1 MENKKKFLIILIA
14 FFSFITLTMSIIF
27 LFIKKDIKKHN
38 KGNNNITINEKN
50 ENRENKTKNTNENNK
65 EVKEETPKEEENKTT
80 SSEQR
85 EIKEENQVKET
96 NKKTKE
102 ITNNKKEE
110 EKPSKK
116 VEKTNNKPV
125 DKPADKPK
133 TSENSSKPNKPV
145 EQVKPNIGTTTPPTP
160 KPVEK
165 TQKQL
170 NDEKIADMTSRY
182 GVKFTVRDQ
191 SRTRVGRGNGTA
203 IYDEEKLKTVLNSV
217 NYSLSLYPAGFFKE
231 FNANGMS
238 LTLNLLD
245 KIDNGLHGLSDSEFL
260 SNVVISVATSS
271 FLFEE
276 TLHHEI
282 LHYIDNYIETK
293 MYPNTPET
301 EYVTCNPAG
310 FAYGN
315 PNSSLSFKYTNAQT
329 AYFIAD
335 YGQINY
341 KEDRAT
347 LFPRLMRPS
356 ISAGNEFLKY
366 SNSPLSCK
374 ARILVR
380 QIDQAFNTVTSSKSI
395 AWNRFVN

>member
-1 MENKKKFLIILIA
+1 MENKKKFLIILIV

-50 ENRENKTKNTNENNK
+50 ENRENKIKNTNENNK

-102 ITNNKKEE
+102 ITNNKKEL
-110 EKPSKK
+110 
-116 VEKTNNKPV
+116 
-125 DKPADKPK
+125 DKPK
-133 TSENSSKPNKPV
+133 TNIEGKKANKPV
-145 EQVKPNIGTTTPPTP
+145 EQPKPSTGTTTPPVNKPNTGTTPPTP

-165 TQKQL
+165 TLKEL

-271 FLFEE
+271 YLFEE

-310 FAYGN
+310 YTYGN

-374 ARILVR
+374 ARILIR

>member
-1 MENKKKFLIILIA
+1 MENKKKLLIILMA

-38 KGNNNITINEKN
+38 EVKENINI
-50 ENRENKTKNTNENNK
+50 NENNNSKIK
-65 EVKEETPKEEENKTT
+65 ENIESNKEKDKEEKVIENKEENKDDL
-80 SSEQR
+80 SK
-85 EIKEENQVKET
+85 KEEL
-96 NKKTKE
+96 
-102 ITNNKKEE
+102 NNKKDED
-110 EKPSKK
+110 KTTKK
-116 VEKTNNKPV
+116 VEKTNKKV
-125 DKPADKPK
+125 VDKPK
-133 TSENSSKPNKPV
+133 TNTEEKKPNKPV
-145 EQVKPNIGTTTPPTP
+145 EQVKPNTGTTPPPTP

-271 FLFEE
+271 YLFEE

-374 ARILVR
+374 ARILIR

>member
-1 MENKKKFLIILIA
+1 MENKKKLLIILMA

-38 KGNNNITINEKN
+38 EVKENINI
-50 ENRENKTKNTNENNK
+50 NENNNSKIK
-65 EVKEETPKEEENKTT
+65 ENIESNKEKDKEEKVIEKKEENKDDL
-80 SSEQR
+80 SK
-85 EIKEENQVKET
+85 KEEL
-96 NKKTKE
+96 
-102 ITNNKKEE
+102 NNKKEE

-145 EQVKPNIGTTTPPTP
+145 EQPKPSTGTTPPPTP
-160 KPVEK
+160 KPVAK
-165 TQKQL
+165 TQKEL

-182 GVKFTVRDQ
+182 GVKFMVRDQ

-260 SNVVISVATSS
+260 SNVVISVSTSS
-271 FLFEE
+271 YLFEE

>member
-1 MENKKKFLIILIA
+1 MENKKKFLIILMA

-27 LFIKKDIKKHN
+27 LFIKKDMKKHD
-38 KGNNNITINEKN
+38 KENNNITINEKN

-65 EVKEETPKEEENKTT
+65 EVKEETQKEEENKTT

-102 ITNNKKEE
+102 ITN
-110 EKPSKK
+110 KK
-116 VEKTNNKPV
+116 VV
-125 DKPADKPK
+125 DKPK
-133 TSENSSKPNKPV
+133 TNTEGKKDNKPV
-145 EQVKPNIGTTTPPTP
+145 EQPKPSTGTTTPPVNKPNTGTTPPTP

-165 TQKQL
+165 TLKEL

-271 FLFEE
+271 YLFEE

>member
-1 MENKKKFLIILIA
+1 MENKKKFLIILMA

-27 LFIKKDIKKHN
+27 LFIKKDIKKHD

-65 EVKEETPKEEENKTT
+65 EVKEETQKEEENKTT

-102 ITNNKKEE
+102 ITN
-110 EKPSKK
+110 KK
-116 VEKTNNKPV
+116 VV
-125 DKPADKPK
+125 DKPK
-133 TSENSSKPNKPV
+133 TNTEVKKDNKPV
-145 EQVKPNIGTTTPPTP
+145 EQPKPSTGTTTPPVNKPNTGTTPPTP

-165 TQKQL
+165 TLKEL

-271 FLFEE
+271 YLFEE

-356 ISAGNEFLKY
+356 ISAGNEFLK
-366 SNSPLSCK
+366 
-374 ARILVR
+374 
-380 QIDQAFNTVTSSKSI
+380 
-395 AWNRFVN
+395 

>member
-38 KGNNNITINEKN
+38 KGKENININESNNSKIK
-50 ENRENKTKNTNENNK
+50 ENIESNKEKDKEEKVIENKDDLSK
-65 EVKEETPKEEENKTT
+65 KEEL
-80 SSEQR
+80 
-85 EIKEENQVKET
+85 
-96 NKKTKE
+96 
-102 ITNNKKEE
+102 NNKKEE

-145 EQVKPNIGTTTPPTP
+145 EQVKPNTGTTTPPVNKPSPEPGPLPTP

-271 FLFEE
+271 YLFEE

-310 FAYGN
+310 YTYGN

-374 ARILVR
+374 ARILIR

>member
-1 MENKKKFLIILIA
+1 MENKKKFLIILMG
-14 FFSFITLTMSIIF
+14 FLSFITLTMSVIF
-27 LFIKKDIKKHN
+27 LFIKKDMKKHN
-38 KGNNNITINEKN
+38 KEKENININESNNSKIK
-50 ENRENKTKNTNENNK
+50 ENIESNKEKDKEEKVIENK
-65 EVKEETPKEEENKTT
+65 EENKDDL
-80 SSEQR
+80 SK
-85 EIKEENQVKET
+85 KEEL
-96 NKKTKE
+96 
-102 ITNNKKEE
+102 NNKKEE

-145 EQVKPNIGTTTPPTP
+145 EQPKPSTGTTPPPTP

-165 TQKQL
+165 TQKEL

-182 GVKFTVRDQ
+182 GVKFMVRDQ

-271 FLFEE
+271 YLFEE

-310 FAYGN
+310 YTYGN

-374 ARILVR
+374 ARILIR

>member
-38 KGNNNITINEKN
+38 EVKENININEKN

-65 EVKEETPKEEENKTT
+65 ELKEETPKEEENKTT

-102 ITNNKKEE
+102 ITN
-110 EKPSKK
+110 KK
-116 VEKTNNKPV
+116 VV
-125 DKPADKPK
+125 DKPK
-133 TSENSSKPNKPV
+133 TNTEVKKDNKPV
-145 EQVKPNIGTTTPPTP
+145 EQPKPSTGTTTPPVNKPNTGTTPPTP

-165 TQKQL
+165 TLKEL

-271 FLFEE
+271 YLFEE

-310 FAYGN
+310 YTYGN

-374 ARILVR
+374 ARILIR

>member
-102 ITNNKKEE
+102 ITNNKKEL
-110 EKPSKK
+110 
-116 VEKTNNKPV
+116 
-125 DKPADKPK
+125 DKPK
-133 TSENSSKPNKPV
+133 TNIEGKKANKPV
-145 EQVKPNIGTTTPPTP
+145 EQPKPSTGTTTPPVNKPSTGTTTPPTP

-271 FLFEE
+271 YLFEE

-374 ARILVR
+374 ARILIR

>member
-102 ITNNKKEE
+102 ITN
-110 EKPSKK
+110 KK
-116 VEKTNNKPV
+116 VV
-125 DKPADKPK
+125 DKPK
-133 TSENSSKPNKPV
+133 TNTEVKKDNKPV
-145 EQVKPNIGTTTPPTP
+145 EQPKPSTGTTTPPVNKPSTGTTTPPTP

-165 TQKQL
+165 TLKEL

-182 GVKFTVRDQ
+182 GIKFTVRDQ

-203 IYDEEKLKTVLNSV
+203 IYDEEKLQTVLKSV

-271 FLFEE
+271 YLFEE

>member
-1 MENKKKFLIILIA
+1 MENKKKLLIILMA

-38 KGNNNITINEKN
+38 EVKENINI
-50 ENRENKTKNTNENNK
+50 NENNNSKIK
-65 EVKEETPKEEENKTT
+65 ENIESNKEKDKEEKVIENKEENKDDL
-80 SSEQR
+80 SK
-85 EIKEENQVKET
+85 KEEL
-96 NKKTKE
+96 
-102 ITNNKKEE
+102 NNKKDED
-110 EKPSKK
+110 KTTKK
-116 VEKTNNKPV
+116 VEKTNNKLV
-125 DKPADKPK
+125 DKPAEKPK
-133 TSENSSKPNKPV
+133 TTENSSKPNKPV
-145 EQVKPNIGTTTPPTP
+145 EQVKPNTGTTTPPVNKPSTGTTTPPTP

-271 FLFEE
+271 YLFEE

-310 FAYGN
+310 YTYGN

>member
-1 MENKKKFLIILIA
+1 MENKKKFLIILMV
-14 FFSFITLTMSIIF
+14 FFSFIIVTMSIIF
-27 LFIKKDIKKHN
+27 FFIKKDIKKHN

-65 EVKEETPKEEENKTT
+65 EVKEETQKEEENKTT

-102 ITNNKKEE
+102 ITNNKKEL
-110 EKPSKK
+110 
-116 VEKTNNKPV
+116 
-125 DKPADKPK
+125 DKPK
-133 TSENSSKPNKPV
+133 TNIEGKKANKPV
-145 EQVKPNIGTTTPPTP
+145 EQPKPSTGTTPPTP

-165 TQKQL
+165 TLKEL

-271 FLFEE
+271 YLFEE

-374 ARILVR
+374 ARILIR

>member
-1 MENKKKFLIILIA
+1 MENKKKFLIILMV

-27 LFIKKDIKKHN
+27 LFIKKDMKKHN
-38 KGNNNITINEKN
+38 KGKENININESNNSKIK
-50 ENRENKTKNTNENNK
+50 ENIESNK
-65 EVKEETPKEEENKTT
+65 EKDKEEKVIEKKEENKDDL
-80 SSEQR
+80 SK
-85 EIKEENQVKET
+85 KEEL
-96 NKKTKE
+96 
-102 ITNNKKEE
+102 NNKKEE

-116 VEKTNNKPV
+116 VEKTNNKLV
-125 DKPADKPK
+125 DKPAEKPK
-133 TSENSSKPNKPV
+133 TTENSSKPNKPV
-145 EQVKPNIGTTTPPTP
+145 EQAKPNTGTTSPPTP

-271 FLFEE
+271 YLFEE

-301 EYVTCNPAG
+301 EYVTCNPG
-310 FAYGN
+310 GYTYGN

-374 ARILVR
+374 ARILIR

>member
-1 MENKKKFLIILIA
+1 MENKKKFLIILMA

-27 LFIKKDIKKHN
+27 LFIKKDIKKHD

-65 EVKEETPKEEENKTT
+65 EVKEETQKEEENKTT

-102 ITNNKKEE
+102 ITN
-110 EKPSKK
+110 KK
-116 VEKTNNKPV
+116 VV
-125 DKPADKPK
+125 DKPK
-133 TSENSSKPNKPV
+133 TNTEVKKDNKPV
-145 EQVKPNIGTTTPPTP
+145 EQPKPSTGTTTPPVNKPNTGTTPPTP

-165 TQKQL
+165 TLKEL

-271 FLFEE
+271 YLFEE

-374 ARILVR
+374 ARILIR

>member
-1 MENKKKFLIILIA
+1 MENKKKF
-14 FFSFITLTMSIIF
+14 LTMSIIF
-27 LFIKKDIKKHN
+27 LFIKKDIKKHD
-38 KGNNNITINEKN
+38 KVNNNITINEKN

-65 EVKEETPKEEENKTT
+65 EVKEETQKEEENKTT

-102 ITNNKKEE
+102 ITN
-110 EKPSKK
+110 KK
-116 VEKTNNKPV
+116 VV
-125 DKPADKPK
+125 DKPK
-133 TSENSSKPNKPV
+133 TNTEVKKDNKPV
-145 EQVKPNIGTTTPPTP
+145 EQPKQSTGTTTPPVNKPNTGTTPPTP

-165 TQKQL
+165 TLKEL

-271 FLFEE
+271 YLFEE

-310 FAYGN
+310 YTYGN

>member
-1 MENKKKFLIILIA
+1 MENKKKFLIILMA

-27 LFIKKDIKKHN
+27 LFIKKDIKKHD

-65 EVKEETPKEEENKTT
+65 EVKEETQKEEENKTT

-102 ITNNKKEE
+102 ITN
-110 EKPSKK
+110 KK
-116 VEKTNNKPV
+116 VV
-125 DKPADKPK
+125 DKPK
-133 TSENSSKPNKPV
+133 TNTEVKKDNKPV
-145 EQVKPNIGTTTPPTP
+145 EQPKPSTGTTTPPVNKPNTGTTPPTP

-165 TQKQL
+165 TLKEL

-271 FLFEE
+271 YLFEE

-310 FAYGN
+310 YTYGN

-374 ARILVR
+374 ARILIR

>member
-1 MENKKKFLIILIA
+1 MENKKKFLIILMA

-65 EVKEETPKEEENKTT
+65 EVKEETQKEEENKTT

-102 ITNNKKEE
+102 ITNNKKEL
-110 EKPSKK
+110 
-116 VEKTNNKPV
+116 
-125 DKPADKPK
+125 DKPK
-133 TSENSSKPNKPV
+133 TNIEGKKANKPV
-145 EQVKPNIGTTTPPTP
+145 EQPKPSTGTTTPPVNKPNTGTTPPTP

-165 TQKQL
+165 TLKEL

-271 FLFEE
+271 YLFEE

-301 EYVTCNPAG
+301 EYVSCNPAG
-310 FAYGN
+310 YTYGN

-374 ARILVR
+374 ARILIR

>member
-1 MENKKKFLIILIA
+1 MENKKKFLIILMA

-38 KGNNNITINEKN
+38 KGKENININEKN

-65 EVKEETPKEEENKTT
+65 ELKEETPKEEGNKTT

-102 ITNNKKEE
+102 ITN
-110 EKPSKK
+110 KK
-116 VEKTNNKPV
+116 VV
-125 DKPADKPK
+125 DKPK
-133 TSENSSKPNKPV
+133 TNTEVKKDNKPV
-145 EQVKPNIGTTTPPTP
+145 EQPKPSTGTTTPPVNKPNTGTTPPTP

-271 FLFEE
+271 YLFEE

-374 ARILVR
+374 ARILIR

>member
-27 LFIKKDIKKHN
+27 LFIKKDMKKYN

-102 ITNNKKEE
+102 ITN
-110 EKPSKK
+110 KK
-116 VEKTNNKPV
+116 VV
-125 DKPADKPK
+125 DKPKINTEGKKA
-133 TSENSSKPNKPV
+133 NKPV
-145 EQVKPNIGTTTPPTP
+145 EQPKPSTGTTTPPVNKPNTGTTPPTP

-165 TQKQL
+165 TLREL

-203 IYDEEKLKTVLNSV
+203 IYDEEKLQTVLKSV

-271 FLFEE
+271 YLFEE

-380 QIDQAFNTVTSSKSI
+380 QIDQAFNTVTSSKLI

>member
-1 MENKKKFLIILIA
+1 MENKKKFLIILMG

-27 LFIKKDIKKHN
+27 LFIKKDMKKHN
-38 KGNNNITINEKN
+38 EGKENININESNNYKIK
-50 ENRENKTKNTNENNK
+50 ENIESNKKDKKIVEQASENKDDSSK
-65 EVKEETPKEEENKTT
+65 KEE
-80 SSEQR
+80 
-85 EIKEENQVKET
+85 I
-96 NKKTKE
+96 
-102 ITNNKKEE
+102 NNKKDEDKTSKQE
-110 EKPSKK
+110 EKP
-116 VEKTNNKPV
+116 NNKP
-125 DKPADKPK
+125 K
-133 TSENSSKPNKPV
+133 TNTEEKKPNKSV
-145 EQVKPNIGTTTPPTP
+145 EQVKPNTGTPPTP

-165 TQKQL
+165 TLKQL
-170 NDEKIADMTSRY
+170 NDEKIATMTSRY
-182 GVKFTVRDQ
+182 GVKFMVRDQ

-271 FLFEE
+271 YLFEE

-310 FAYGN
+310 FTYGN

-395 AWNRFVN
+395 AWNKLVK

>member
-1 MENKKKFLIILIA
+1 MENKKKLLIILMA

-38 KGNNNITINEKN
+38 EVKENINI
-50 ENRENKTKNTNENNK
+50 NENNNSKIK
-65 EVKEETPKEEENKTT
+65 ENIESNKEKDKEEKVIEKKEENKDDL
-80 SSEQR
+80 SK
-85 EIKEENQVKET
+85 KEEL
-96 NKKTKE
+96 
-102 ITNNKKEE
+102 NNKKDE

-116 VEKTNNKPV
+116 VEKTNNKLV
-125 DKPADKPK
+125 DKPAEKPK
-133 TSENSSKPNKPV
+133 TTENSSKPNKPV
-145 EQVKPNIGTTTPPTP
+145 EQVKPNTGTTTPPVNKPSTGTTTPPTP

-165 TQKQL
+165 TLKEL

-271 FLFEE
+271 YLFEE

-374 ARILVR
+374 ARILIR

>member
-1 MENKKKFLIILIA
+1 MENKKKLLIILMA

-38 KGNNNITINEKN
+38 EVKENINI
-50 ENRENKTKNTNENNK
+50 NENNNSKIK
-65 EVKEETPKEEENKTT
+65 ENIESNKEKDKEEKVIENKEENKDDL
-80 SSEQR
+80 SK
-85 EIKEENQVKET
+85 KEEL
-96 NKKTKE
+96 
-102 ITNNKKEE
+102 NNKKDED
-110 EKPSKK
+110 KTTKK
-116 VEKTNNKPV
+116 VEKTNKKV
-125 DKPADKPK
+125 VDKPK
-133 TSENSSKPNKPV
+133 TNTEEKKPNKPV
-145 EQVKPNIGTTTPPTP
+145 EQVKPNTGTTPSPTP

-271 FLFEE
+271 YLFEE

-310 FAYGN
+310 YTYGN

-374 ARILVR
+374 ARILIR

>member
-1 MENKKKFLIILIA
+1 MENKKKILIILMA
-14 FFSFITLTMSIIF
+14 FFSFIIVTMSIIF
-27 LFIKKDIKKHN
+27 FFIKKDIKKHN

-65 EVKEETPKEEENKTT
+65 EVKEETQKEEENKTT

-102 ITNNKKEE
+102 ITNNKKEL
-110 EKPSKK
+110 
-116 VEKTNNKPV
+116 
-125 DKPADKPK
+125 DKPK
-133 TSENSSKPNKPV
+133 TNIEGKKANKPV
-145 EQVKPNIGTTTPPTP
+145 EQPKPSTGTTTPPVNKPNTGTTPPTP

-165 TQKQL
+165 TLKEL

-271 FLFEE
+271 YLFEE

-374 ARILVR
+374 ARILIR

>member
-1 MENKKKFLIILIA
+1 MENKKKFLIILMA

-27 LFIKKDIKKHN
+27 LFIKKDIKKHD

-65 EVKEETPKEEENKTT
+65 EVKEETQKEEENKTT

-102 ITNNKKEE
+102 ITN
-110 EKPSKK
+110 KK
-116 VEKTNNKPV
+116 VV
-125 DKPADKPK
+125 DKPK
-133 TSENSSKPNKPV
+133 TNTEVKKDNKPV
-145 EQVKPNIGTTTPPTP
+145 EQPKPSTGTTTPPVNKPNTGTTPPTP

-165 TQKQL
+165 TLKEL

>member
-1 MENKKKFLIILIA
+1 MENKKKILIILMA
-14 FFSFITLTMSIIF
+14 FFSFIIVTMSIIF
-27 LFIKKDIKKHN
+27 FFIKKDIKKHN

-65 EVKEETPKEEENKTT
+65 EVKEETQKEEENKTT

-102 ITNNKKEE
+102 ITNNKKEL
-110 EKPSKK
+110 
-116 VEKTNNKPV
+116 
-125 DKPADKPK
+125 DKPK
-133 TSENSSKPNKPV
+133 TNIEGKKANKPV
-145 EQVKPNIGTTTPPTP
+145 EQPKPSTGTTTPPVNKPNTGTTPPTP

-165 TQKQL
+165 TLKEL

-271 FLFEE
+271 YLFEE

>member
-1 MENKKKFLIILIA
+1 MENKKKLLIILMA

-38 KGNNNITINEKN
+38 EVKENINI
-50 ENRENKTKNTNENNK
+50 NENNNSKIK
-65 EVKEETPKEEENKTT
+65 ENIESNKEKDKEEKVIENKEENKDDL
-80 SSEQR
+80 SK
-85 EIKEENQVKET
+85 KEEL
-96 NKKTKE
+96 
-102 ITNNKKEE
+102 NNKKDE

-116 VEKTNNKPV
+116 VEKTNNKLV
-125 DKPADKPK
+125 DKPAEKPK
-133 TSENSSKPNKPV
+133 TTENSSKPNKPV
-145 EQVKPNIGTTTPPTP
+145 EQVKPNTGTTTPPVNKPSTGTTTPPTP

-165 TQKQL
+165 TLKEL

-271 FLFEE
+271 YLFEE

-374 ARILVR
+374 ARILIR

>member
-1 MENKKKFLIILIA
+1 MENKKKFLIILMA

-102 ITNNKKEE
+102 ITNNKKEL
-110 EKPSKK
+110 
-116 VEKTNNKPV
+116 
-125 DKPADKPK
+125 DKPK
-133 TSENSSKPNKPV
+133 TNIEGKKANKPV
-145 EQVKPNIGTTTPPTP
+145 EQPKPSTGTTTPQVNKPNTGTTPPTP

-165 TQKQL
+165 TLKEL

-271 FLFEE
+271 YLFEE

-310 FAYGN
+310 YTYGN

-374 ARILVR
+374 ARILIR

>member
-1 MENKKKFLIILIA
+1 MENKKKILIILMA
-14 FFSFITLTMSIIF
+14 FFSFIIVTMSIIF
-27 LFIKKDIKKHN
+27 FFIKKDIKKHN

-65 EVKEETPKEEENKTT
+65 EVKEETQKEEENKTT

-102 ITNNKKEE
+102 ITNNKKEL
-110 EKPSKK
+110 
-116 VEKTNNKPV
+116 
-125 DKPADKPK
+125 DKPK
-133 TSENSSKPNKPV
+133 TNIEGKKANKPV
-145 EQVKPNIGTTTPPTP
+145 EQPKPNTGTTTPPVNKPSTGTTTPPTP

-271 FLFEE
+271 YLFEE

-374 ARILVR
+374 ARILIR

>member
-1 MENKKKFLIILIA
+1 MENKKKFLIILMA

-27 LFIKKDIKKHN
+27 LFIKKDIKKHD
-38 KGNNNITINEKN
+38 KGKENININESNNSKIK
-50 ENRENKTKNTNENNK
+50 ENIESNKEKDKEEKVIENK
-65 EVKEETPKEEENKTT
+65 EENKDDL
-80 SSEQR
+80 SK
-85 EIKEENQVKET
+85 KEEL
-96 NKKTKE
+96 
-102 ITNNKKEE
+102 NNKKDED
-110 EKPSKK
+110 KTTKK

-125 DKPADKPK
+125 DKPK

-145 EQVKPNIGTTTPPTP
+145 EQVKPNTGTTPPVNKPNTGTTPPPTP

-182 GVKFTVRDQ
+182 GVKFMVRDQ

-203 IYDEEKLKTVLNSV
+203 IYDEEKLKTVLKSV

-271 FLFEE
+271 YLFEE

>member
-27 LFIKKDIKKHN
+27 LFIKKDMKKHN
-38 KGNNNITINEKN
+38 KGKENININESNNSKIK
-50 ENRENKTKNTNENNK
+50 ENIESNKEKDKEEKVIENK
-65 EVKEETPKEEENKTT
+65 EENKDDL
-80 SSEQR
+80 SK
-85 EIKEENQVKET
+85 KEELKNKNQ
-96 NKKTKE
+96 
-102 ITNNKKEE
+102 E

-116 VEKTNNKPV
+116 E
-125 DKPADKPK
+125 DKPNKKVVDKPK
-133 TSENSSKPNKPV
+133 TNTEEKKPNKPV
-145 EQVKPNIGTTTPPTP
+145 EQVKPNTGTTTPPVNKPSTGTTTPPTP

-182 GVKFTVRDQ
+182 GVKFMVRDQ

-271 FLFEE
+271 YLFEE

-301 EYVTCNPAG
+301 EYVTCNPEG
-310 FAYGN
+310 YSYGN

-374 ARILVR
+374 ARILIR

>member
-85 EIKEENQVKET
+85 EIKKENQVKET

-102 ITNNKKEE
+102 ITNNKKEF
-110 EKPSKK
+110 
-116 VEKTNNKPV
+116 
-125 DKPADKPK
+125 DKPK
-133 TSENSSKPNKPV
+133 TNIEVSKPNKPV
-145 EQVKPNIGTTTPPTP
+145 EQPKPSTGTTTPPVNKPNTGTTPPTP

-165 TQKQL
+165 TLKEL

-203 IYDEEKLKTVLNSV
+203 IYDEEKLQTVLKSV

-271 FLFEE
+271 YLFEE

>member
-1 MENKKKFLIILIA
+1 MENKKKLLIILIA
-14 FFSFITLTMSIIF
+14 FLSFITLTMSVIF
-27 LFIKKDIKKHN
+27 LFVKKDMKKHN
-38 KGNNNITINEKN
+38 EGNNNITINEKN

-65 EVKEETPKEEENKTT
+65 EVKEETQKEEENKTT

-102 ITNNKKEE
+102 ITNNKKEL
-110 EKPSKK
+110 
-116 VEKTNNKPV
+116 
-125 DKPADKPK
+125 DKPK
-133 TSENSSKPNKPV
+133 TNIEGKKANKPV
-145 EQVKPNIGTTTPPTP
+145 EQPKPSTGTTTPPVNKPNTGTTPPTP

-165 TQKQL
+165 TLKEL

-271 FLFEE
+271 YLFEE

-310 FAYGN
+310 YTYGN

>member
-1 MENKKKFLIILIA
+1 MENKKKFLIILMA

-27 LFIKKDIKKHN
+27 LFIKKDMKKHN
-38 KGNNNITINEKN
+38 KGKENININEKN

-65 EVKEETPKEEENKTT
+65 ELKEETPKEEENKTT

-102 ITNNKKEE
+102 ITN
-110 EKPSKK
+110 KK
-116 VEKTNNKPV
+116 VV
-125 DKPADKPK
+125 DKPK
-133 TSENSSKPNKPV
+133 TNTEVKKDNKPV
-145 EQVKPNIGTTTPPTP
+145 EQPKPSTGTTTPPVNKPNTGTTPPTP

-260 SNVVISVATSS
+260 SNVVISVSTSS
-271 FLFEE
+271 YLFEE

-374 ARILVR
+374 ARILIR

>member
-1 MENKKKFLIILIA
+1 MIYYHKKVEIMENKKKFLIILMA

-27 LFIKKDIKKHN
+27 LFIKKDMKKHN
-38 KGNNNITINEKN
+38 KEKENININESNNSKIK
-50 ENRENKTKNTNENNK
+50 ENIESNKEKDKEEKVIENK
-65 EVKEETPKEEENKTT
+65 EENKDDL
-80 SSEQR
+80 SK
-85 EIKEENQVKET
+85 KEEL
-96 NKKTKE
+96 
-102 ITNNKKEE
+102 NNKKEE

-145 EQVKPNIGTTTPPTP
+145 EQPKPSTGTTPPPTP

-165 TQKQL
+165 TQKEL

-182 GVKFTVRDQ
+182 GVKFMVRDQ

-271 FLFEE
+271 YLFEE

-310 FAYGN
+310 YTYGN

-374 ARILVR
+374 ARILIR

>member
-1 MENKKKFLIILIA
+1 MENKKKFLIILMA

-27 LFIKKDIKKHN
+27 LFIKKDIKKHD

-65 EVKEETPKEEENKTT
+65 EVKEETQKEEENKTT

-102 ITNNKKEE
+102 ITN
-110 EKPSKK
+110 KK
-116 VEKTNNKPV
+116 VV
-125 DKPADKPK
+125 DKPK
-133 TSENSSKPNKPV
+133 TNTEVKKDNKPV
-145 EQVKPNIGTTTPPTP
+145 EQPKPSTGTTTPPVNKPNTGTTPPTP

-165 TQKQL
+165 TLKKL

-271 FLFEE
+271 YLFEE

-310 FAYGN
+310 YTYGN

-374 ARILVR
+374 ARILIR

>member
-27 LFIKKDIKKHN
+27 LFIKKDMKKHN

-102 ITNNKKEE
+102 ITNNKKEF
-110 EKPSKK
+110 
-116 VEKTNNKPV
+116 
-125 DKPADKPK
+125 DKPK
-133 TSENSSKPNKPV
+133 TNIEVSKPNKPV
-145 EQVKPNIGTTTPPTP
+145 EQAKPSTGTTTPPVNKPNTGTTPTTP

-165 TQKQL
+165 TLKEL

-182 GVKFTVRDQ
+182 GIKFTVRDQ

-203 IYDEEKLKTVLNSV
+203 IYDEEKLQTVLKSV

-271 FLFEE
+271 YLFEE

>member
-1 MENKKKFLIILIA
+1 MENKKKFLIILIV

-27 LFIKKDIKKHN
+27 LFIKKDMKKHN

-65 EVKEETPKEEENKTT
+65 EVKEETQKEEENKTT

-102 ITNNKKEE
+102 ITNNKKEL
-110 EKPSKK
+110 
-116 VEKTNNKPV
+116 
-125 DKPADKPK
+125 DKPK
-133 TSENSSKPNKPV
+133 TNIEGKKANKPV
-145 EQVKPNIGTTTPPTP
+145 EQAKPNTGTTPPVNKPNTGTTSPPTP

-165 TQKQL
+165 TLKEL

-271 FLFEE
+271 YLFEE

-310 FAYGN
+310 YTYGN

-374 ARILVR
+374 ARILIR

>member
-1 MENKKKFLIILIA
+1 MENKKKFLIILMA

-27 LFIKKDIKKHN
+27 LFIKKDIKKHD

-65 EVKEETPKEEENKTT
+65 EVKEETQKEEENKTT

-102 ITNNKKEE
+102 ITN
-110 EKPSKK
+110 KK
-116 VEKTNNKPV
+116 VV
-125 DKPADKPK
+125 DKPK
-133 TSENSSKPNKPV
+133 TNTEVKKDNKPV
-145 EQVKPNIGTTTPPTP
+145 EQPKPSTGTTTPPVNKPNTGTTPPTP

-165 TQKQL
+165 TLKEL

-203 IYDEEKLKTVLNSV
+203 IYDEEKLETVLKSV

-271 FLFEE
+271 YLFEE

-310 FAYGN
+310 YTYGN

-374 ARILVR
+374 ARILIR